1 MRYMIVSARS
11 VEVLIEF
18 VQQAID
24 AGWRPQGGVCD
35 GGSSYLQAMTR
46 EIN

>member
-18 VQQAID
+18 VQQAFGAPGDWGYAHPIGRALAAPED
-24 AGWRPQGGVCD
+24 A
-35 GGSSYLQAMTR
+35 
-46 EIN
+46 